1 MPDPRPLGNVA
12 RSVVSDAADALE
24 ANGAKFFDVAA
35 AILCGENLSAVAALR
50 EIAER
55 NSTTLRALIL
65 LLADR
70 HADAQDV
77 IMSAKMRKK
86 GEGKP

>member
-1 MPDPRPLGNVA
+1 MPDPRPLGYAA
-12 RSVVSDAADALE
+12 RSVVAVAADALE
-24 ANGAKFFDVAA
+24 ANSAKFFDVAA
-35 AILCGENLSAVAALR
+35 DILCGENLAAVAALR

-77 IMSAKMRKK
+77 LMSAKLRKNR
-86 GEGKP
+86 EVKP